1 MSGAPAAPAGVRH
14 RAGTAGL
21 GPPPST
27 PASRARSGQP
37 KQRKAFLVYWAVCFA
52 TAVTWLFAVA
62 AASDDAWL
70 QFEGYP
76 LLKLGERCEFSAS
89 FCDYYK
95 TGTAFQFFAAIVISA
110 TVVVMIVAAFK
121 PAPATGRL
129 GAAAGT
135 MLLVFSV
142 LQLAAFSIMAASAR
156 RREHASM
163 HEKMGCSVAQY
174 SSRILVSTC
183 SLVASSTSHTRGLN
197 FVAILCAMPCS
208 FTPCA
213 SWRNSNGHSL
223 FISDP
228 CSRLH
233 LLLDNARVR
242 PKRKCCPSL
251 PLVSLNAP
259 PPPALPKVNA
269 YWYGIKKYT
278 KVSHW

>member
-1 MSGAPAAPAGVRH
+1 MSSAPAVPAGVRH
-14 RAGTAGL
+14 RAGAAPSTAGR

-27 PASRARSGQP
+27 PASRARNDQP
-37 KQRKAFLVYWAVCFA
+37 KQRKVFLVYWAVCFA
-52 TAVTWLFAVA
+52 TAITWLFAVA

-142 LQLAAFSIMAASAR
+142 LQLAAFSIMAASAGR
-156 RREHASM
+156 LNRDNDNYFQIKAGPTIGVAVIAWVFGLAGGSAILLLRPHATPGQDGPLRRFSRRE
-163 HEKMGCSVAQY
+163 G
-174 SSRILVSTC
+174 
-183 SLVASSTSHTRGLN
+183 
-197 FVAILCAMPCS
+197 
-208 FTPCA
+208 
-213 SWRNSNGHSL
+213 
-223 FISDP
+223 
-228 CSRLH
+228 
-233 LLLDNARVR
+233 VR
-242 PKRKCCPSL
+242 SAPRPRAPS
-251 PLVSLNAP
+251 P
-259 PPPALPKVNA
+259 PSGVT
-269 YWYGIKKYT
+269 I
-278 KVSHW
+278 